1 MKYAR
6 IYISLKPDIL
16 DPKGKTVHHALETLG
31 FNDVA
36 GCRIGKYM
44 ELEFPD
50 LPNDVIASRVEN
62 MCERLLVNSVM
73 ETWRMEVVEE

>member
-36 GCRIGKYM
+36 SCRIGKYM

-50 LPNDVIASRVEN
+50 LPHDVITSRVEK